1 MTLVQFVFYVGW
13 MKAAEVLLNPLG
25 EDDDDFEGNF
35 LIDKNLA
42 TALCVVDDCR
52 DDVPDIKADQFWKTG
67 QVDQIYSQISVNDEI
82 HPLVGSAVNAR
93 LDF

>member
-42 TALCVVDDCR
+42 VR
-52 DDVPDIKADQFWKTG
+52 FFFF
-67 QVDQIYSQISVNDEI
+67 SF
-82 HPLVGSAVNAR
+82 H
-93 LDF
+93 